1 MKKRT
6 FLILGAS
13 CLFGLYSCTND
24 VENNTAESSK
34 LSTEQLL
41 SKNSKGK
48 KPESGFFDPSGL
60 ISPSAKGD
68 ISIIQDG
75 FGFTEGPAVDRHGNV
90 FFTDQPNDR
99 IYKWSAN
106 TGDVS
111 LFLEGTGRSNG
122 MAFDKD
128 GNLIACADMHGELWK
143 IYPDGS
149 HDVLIDNYNDKLLN
163 GPNDVWINP
172 VTGGMYITDPIF
184 PRGYWDEDDPR
195 VQPWEPTHSEQAE
208 TGKGGHVY
216 YLAPGANELVR
227 VTTMPE
233 WNADSWPNG
242 VVGTPDGTK
251 LYVNQWHYNGTG
263 GIFVFDINE
272 DGSLTNL
279 QDFVPGLN
287 FCDGMSMDDEGN
299 VYVASGGVK
308 AYDSNGNNIL
318 NMEIPNGSTNNVFAG
333 QNNKELFI
341 TSAPYVSTIKMNVKG
356 VEKFKP

>member
-6 FLILGAS
+6 FLILGTA

-24 VENNTAESSK
+24 VENNATESSK

-41 SKNSKGK
+41 SKKGKGK
-48 KPESGFFDPSGL
+48 KPESNFFDPAGL

-75 FGFTEGPAVDRHGNV
+75 FDFTEGPAVDRHGNV

-106 TGDVS
+106 TGGIS
-111 LFLEGTGRSNG
+111 LFLEGTGRANG
-122 MAFDKD
+122 MAFDND

-143 IYPDGS
+143 IYPDGT
-149 HDVLIDNYNDKLLN
+149 HDVLIDNYNGKLLN

-184 PRGYWDEDDPR
+184 PRGYWDLDDPR
-195 VQPWEPTHSEQAE
+195 AQGWEPTHSEQAE
-208 TGKGGHVY
+208 SGKGGHVY
-216 YLAPGANELVR
+216 YLAPGATELVR
-227 VTTMPE
+227 VTDIPG
-233 WNADSWPNG
+233 WNDDSWPNG

-251 LYVNQWHYNGTG
+251 LYVNQWAYDGSG
-263 GIFVFDINE
+263 GVFVFDINE
-272 DGSLTNL
+272 DGSLSNV
-279 QDFVPGLN
+279 QNFVPGLN

-299 VYVASGGVK
+299 VYVSSGGIK
-308 AYDSNGNNIL
+308 AYDPSGNLIL
-318 NMEIPNGSTNNVFAG
+318 DINNPGGATNNVFAG

-341 TSAPYVSTIKMNVKG
+341 TSANYVSTIKMNVKG
-356 VEKFKP
+356 VEKSK